1 MQARDTTASWGWVS
15 RMLHWAIAGLILFQ
29 IGLGIAMTR
38 EGVDLLT
45 RFDLTQV
52 HKSWGAVIF
61 VLVLARIGWRL
72 SARGRPALPPGMPGW
87 QVRAARASHAL
98 FYVLMVLLPVS
109 GWVHAAAAPEQDLLG
124 IENMVFGVIVLP
136 DPWRPGVA
144 WISEA
149 AGAVHGSA
157 AWTLLALIVL
167 HAGAAIR
174 HGLRRGDPVL
184 ARMTWGA

>member
-1 MQARDTTASWGWVS
+1 MRARDTAASWGWVT
-15 RMLHWAIAGLILFQ
+15 RVLHWGIAGLILFQ
-29 IGLGIAMTR
+29 IGLGIGMTR

-45 RFDLTQV
+45 RFDLTQT

-61 VLVLARIGWRL
+61 VLVLLRIGWRL
-72 SARGRPALPPGMPGW
+72 AARARPGLPAGMPRW
-87 QVRAARASHAL
+87 QRRAARASHAVL
-98 FYVLMVLLPVS
+98 YVLMVLVPVS

-124 IENMVFGVIVLP
+124 IENMVFGVVVLP

-149 AGAVHGSA
+149 AAAVHGA
-157 AWTLLALIVL
+157 GAWTLLALIAL
-167 HAGAAIR
+167 HAGAVLA

-184 ARMTWGA
+184 ARMTWGR